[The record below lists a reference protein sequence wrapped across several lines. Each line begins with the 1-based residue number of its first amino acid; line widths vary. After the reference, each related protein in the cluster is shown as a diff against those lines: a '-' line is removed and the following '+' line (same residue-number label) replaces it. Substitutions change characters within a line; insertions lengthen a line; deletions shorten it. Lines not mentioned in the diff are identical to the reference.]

1 MKPKLHK
8 ILVFMSK
15 LAFYVMV
22 ICQSTTMVIAS
33 ESVAQRNYLKEISIQ
48 VGHSGEVLL
57 IALLEEVEA
66 KSNFKFAYAE
76 KEIGNNKITL
86 NKDTWNMYALLKE
99 VSVQARLSIKRV
111 NDVIALTYVPKNTK
125 LPKVSEK
132 VIIQTEITGQ
142 VTDTNEEPLPG
153 ATVLEKGTNN
163 GTITDAGGNFKL
175 TVADDAVLVVSFVG
189 YKSLEVAV
197 AGQSNINITLS
208 EDQTALEEV
217 VVVGYGSQKKVN
229 LTGAVDVVDA
239 ERLENRP
246 IISTGEGLQGLVPN
260 LNVTIPSG
268 DPTENAQFNIRGYES
283 INGGTPLMLV
293 DNVPMDLNLINPED
307 IKSISVL
314 KDGAASAIYGAR
326 AAFGVILVETKEGS
340 KGIDIRLGTQ
350 LSWNKPIWYVEP
362 IKNGYE
368 YALLRNQVQTRE
380 GGDPYYNLEYMD
392 RLEAYWN
399 DPTNNDPY
407 AVVDGQFEQYA
418 YTGVNEMLMNSTSP
432 RQKYDLA
439 ISGASERASYYTSF
453 GVLNSDGYLNHEG
466 NDNFK
471 RYNVLL
477 KGDFEATD
485 WLSID
490 QQATINIQKSDKPS
504 QANINDLIRMEPI
517 RPFVVPHIEG
527 YEQYEGM
534 YWDIPFTVLADLD
547 LGGRQKF
554 TNSDVWLKSGVTLTP
569 VNGLKIRSSFSYNFF
584 TRNYEE
590 ARLPYE
596 LVSQTLDQN
605 NPVSIDG
612 DDEIEVSEQY
622 NQYYVWNTY
631 AEYQVNQ
638 LENHYFKVMVGFNQE
653 WDYNTRVD
661 GSSGSF
667 ISPNVV
673 DIGATSGIQQI
684 TGSKTHAALRGAF
697 YRLNYS
703 FKDRYLLE
711 ANGRYDGTSR
721 FPEEDRYG
729 FFPSF
734 SVGWRISNEPFMAA
748 TRNVIDNLKIRA
760 SYGSLGNQLLGNNY
774 YPYIPSMNSGFSN
787 FVLSSGQIPFVQMP
801 GLVSP
806 TLTWEE
812 VVTKNIGLDVALFSG
827 KFQTSFDMYTR
838 ETKDMLMRKAYPGT
852 LGTGAPQENAADLK
866 TQGWELSM
874 KWRDNVGKDFTYYVD
889 FNLSDWTS
897 EITKYDNPT
906 GAISEYYVGQQLGE
920 IWGYE
925 TVGIIQDEEQLANI
939 PDQSRLG
946 NDFMI
951 GDLEFADLNDDGI
964 ISQGENTIN
973 DPGDRRI
980 IGNENPRLSYGF
992 NAGVT
997 YKNFSLNLFIQGVGK
1012 RDYYP
1017 SRNNWTWFF
1026 PWRSRNG
1033 DQSWIENS
1041 WTEEN
1046 RDAYFPEQQ
1055 YDSKNFVP
1063 QTRYLQNAA
1072 YMRLKNINIG
1082 YNLPKTL
1089 VSKIGLTNVKVYVGG
1104 QNVLEIS
1111 KIRKP
1116 LDPEYVFDNSID
1128 YPLFRTYTVGINI
1141 NL

>member
-1 MKPKLHK
+1 
-8 ILVFMSK
+8 
-15 LAFYVMV
+15 
-22 ICQSTTMVIAS
+22 MVIAS

-142 VTDTNEEPLPG
+142 ITDTNEEPLPG

-197 AGQSNINITLS
+197 TGQSNINITLS

-638 LENHYFKVMVGFNQE
+638 LEAQV
-653 WDYNTRVD
+653 
-661 GSSGSF
+661 
-667 ISPNVV
+667 
-673 DIGATSGIQQI
+673 
-684 TGSKTHAALRGAF
+684 LL
-697 YRLNYS
+697 YRLM
-703 FKDRYLLE
+703 LL
-711 ANGRYDGTSR
+711 
-721 FPEEDRYG
+721 
-729 FFPSF
+729 
-734 SVGWRISNEPFMAA
+734 I
-748 TRNVIDNLKIRA
+748 
-760 SYGSLGNQLLGNNY
+760 
-774 YPYIPSMNSGFSN
+774 
-787 FVLSSGQIPFVQMP
+787 
-801 GLVSP
+801 
-806 TLTWEE
+806 
-812 VVTKNIGLDVALFSG
+812 
-827 KFQTSFDMYTR
+827 
-838 ETKDMLMRKAYPGT
+838 
-852 LGTGAPQENAADLK
+852 
-866 TQGWELSM
+866 
-874 KWRDNVGKDFTYYVD
+874 
-889 FNLSDWTS
+889 
-897 EITKYDNPT
+897 
-906 GAISEYYVGQQLGE
+906 
-920 IWGYE
+920 
-925 TVGIIQDEEQLANI
+925 
-939 PDQSRLG
+939 
-946 NDFMI
+946 
-951 GDLEFADLNDDGI
+951 
-964 ISQGENTIN
+964 
-973 DPGDRRI
+973 
-980 IGNENPRLSYGF
+980 
-992 NAGVT
+992 
-997 YKNFSLNLFIQGVGK
+997 
-1012 RDYYP
+1012 
-1017 SRNNWTWFF
+1017 
-1026 PWRSRNG
+1026 
-1033 DQSWIENS
+1033 
-1041 WTEEN
+1041 
-1046 RDAYFPEQQ
+1046 
-1055 YDSKNFVP
+1055 
-1063 QTRYLQNAA
+1063 
-1072 YMRLKNINIG
+1072 
-1082 YNLPKTL
+1082 
-1089 VSKIGLTNVKVYVGG
+1089 
-1104 QNVLEIS
+1104 
-1111 KIRKP
+1111 
-1116 LDPEYVFDNSID
+1116 
-1128 YPLFRTYTVGINI
+1128 
-1141 NL
+1141 